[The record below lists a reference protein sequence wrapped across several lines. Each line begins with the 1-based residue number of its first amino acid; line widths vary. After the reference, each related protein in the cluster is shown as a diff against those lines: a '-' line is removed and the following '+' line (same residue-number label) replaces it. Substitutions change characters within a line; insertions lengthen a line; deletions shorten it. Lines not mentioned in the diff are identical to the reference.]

1 MNSSIVRLHAFV
13 TVNSKDWEIF
23 KEMVAEVKA
32 IVKSEGAKVLTHET
46 YHQQGTFD
54 CLIVE
59 AYENEAAL
67 LEHLKLIEPLSQKYK
82 MDWKVNRLELCGH
95 YSEEV
100 VSMWQEATKQGEFFY
115 FNKTIVV

>member
-1 MNSSIVRLHAFV
+1 MDSSIIRLHAFV
-13 TVNSKDWEIF
+13 TVNSKDWEVF

-32 IVKSEGAKVLTHET
+32 IVKSEEAKVLTHET
-46 YHQQGTFD
+46 YRQQGTFD

-67 LEHLKLIEPLSQKYK
+67 LEHLELISPLSEKYK
-82 MDWKVNRLELCGH
+82 IDWKVNRLELCGN

-100 VSMWQEATKQGEFFY
+100 VAVWKEATKQNEFLY
-115 FNKTIVV
+115 FNESVV